1 MKPLHLYLAGPMR
14 RYSEFNFPAFFAT
27 EATLQDLGVEVYNP
41 ARRDVEHAGFDPAGM
56 TGFEDL
62 AELGFNL
69 RASLAD
75 DLAFIALESDGI
87 CVLPGWSF
95 SSGAV
100 AEVAVAR
107 ALDLPIFMVVY
118 DELGTPALSDITKA
132 AYGIAPVRR
141 ARRSREVAR

>member
-1 MKPLHLYLAGPMR
+1 MKPLSLYLAGPMR
-14 RYSEFNFPAFFAT
+14 RHPEFNFPAFFST

-41 ARRDVEHAGFDPAGM
+41 ARRDVAGGFDPAGM

-62 AELGFNL
+62 AEHGFDL
-69 RASLAD
+69 RASLAA
-75 DLAFIALESDGI
+75 DLAFISQEADGI

-107 ALDLPIFMVVY
+107 ALSLPVFMVVY
-118 DELGTPALSDITKA
+118 DELGVPALSDITKA

-141 ARRSREVAR
+141 LRRSREVAR